1 MDFTRDP
8 RVSVSSAGFII
19 TVNFVILPVQI
30 QIHMSGHSKWSTIK
44 RKKGAADAKRSKMF
58 SRVSK
63 EIQLAARE
71 GGPDPEMNPRLRLA
85 INNAKGI
92 NMPKDNI
99 ERAINRASREADS
112 LQEVTFE
119 GYAPHGIAIFI
130 ECLTDNHN
138 RTVSNIRA
146 IFNRRGGSL
155 GTNGSVAYMFD
166 RKGVITV
173 PKAGLD
179 QEEFELE
186 IIDAGVEDVELEGD
200 VFIITTAMEDFG
212 NVQKKLEE
220 MGIEAEN
227 AELQRIPHDT
237 TELDPEDA
245 LKVMKVVEDLEDDDD
260 VQNVYHNL
268 ELTDSL
274 VAAMDS

>member
-1 MDFTRDP
+1 
-8 RVSVSSAGFII
+8 
-19 TVNFVILPVQI
+19 
-30 QIHMSGHSKWSTIK
+30 MSGHSKWSTIK

-63 EIQLAARE
+63 EIQIAARE
-71 GGPDPEMNPRLRLA
+71 GGPDIEMNPRLRLA
-85 INNAKGI
+85 VANAKGI

-99 ERAINRASREADS
+99 DRAISKASREADS

-130 ECLTDNHN
+130 ECLTDNNN
-138 RTVSNIRA
+138 RTVSNIRS

-166 RKGVITV
+166 RKRVITV
-173 PKAGLD
+173 PKGDLD
-179 QEEFELE
+179 PEDFELE
-186 IIDAGVEDVELEGD
+186 IIDAGVEEVELEGD
-200 VFIITTAMEDFG
+200 VFIITTALEDFG
-212 NVQKKLEE
+212 NL
-220 MGIEAEN
+220 
-227 AELQRIPHDT
+227 ELQRIPHDT
-237 TELDPEDA
+237 TELEQNEA
-245 LKVMKVVEDLEDDDD
+245 LKVMKVIEDFEDDDD

-274 VAAMDS
+274 VAAMDT